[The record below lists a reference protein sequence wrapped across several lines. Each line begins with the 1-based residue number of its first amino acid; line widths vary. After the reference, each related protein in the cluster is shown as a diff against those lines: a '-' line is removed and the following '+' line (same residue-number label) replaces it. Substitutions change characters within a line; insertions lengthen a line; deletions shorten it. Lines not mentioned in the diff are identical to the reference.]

1 MSGRASTV
9 QKGRCSVTIRI
20 GVKLPH
26 TGSAVPAS
34 SLARR
39 ARELEQA
46 GFDSL
51 WVSDHVVLPETI
63 ESFYPFAADGKA
75 TWPTS
80 TPYLEAL
87 VSLAAVAAVT
97 ERVRLGTAAL
107 VLPQRNPVLLAK
119 QVASIDALSDGRVAL
134 GIGAGWL
141 REEFDALEVP
151 FDTRGARMV
160 EWITLLRDCWTGR
173 PAAHSGTHYQLP
185 ADTLVLPTPAHAI
198 PLYVGGHSPTA
209 LRRAAQLGD
218 GWLAQQAV
226 PALDPDRLAG
236 EIASI
241 RSTASAAGRDP
252 STLQVVLRLVE
263 SAGRAGDVARR
274 IGDLVRAGVDEIIVD
289 IDPLDGDAVSDHEVL
304 RNAASAR

>member
-1 MSGRASTV
+1 MTM
-9 QKGRCSVTIRI
+9 RI

-26 TGSAVPAS
+26 TGAGAPAS

-39 ARELEQA
+39 ARDLEAA

-51 WVSDHVVLPETI
+51 WVSDHVVLPEVI
-63 ESFYPFAADGKA
+63 ESHYPFAADGKA
-75 TWPTS
+75 TWPTT

-87 VSLAAVAAVT
+87 VSLAAAAAVT

-119 QVASIDALSDGRVAL
+119 QVASIDALSGGRVAL

-141 REEFDALEVP
+141 REEFDALGMP
-151 FDTRGARMV
+151 FEDRGARMV

-173 PAAHSGTHYQLP
+173 PAAHSGAHYRLP
-185 ADTLVLPTPAHAI
+185 ADTLVLPAPAHAV

-209 LRRAAQLGD
+209 LRRAARLGD

-226 PALDPDRLAG
+226 PALDPPRLAD

-241 RSTASAAGRDP
+241 RSTATAAGRDP
-252 STLQVVLRLVE
+252 SELQVVLRLVE
-263 SAGRAGDVARR
+263 SAGRAGEVAQR
-274 IGDLVRAGVDEIIVD
+274 IGELGRAGVDEIIVD
-289 IDPLDGDAVSDHEVL
+289 ADPLTEDAGAVHELL
-304 RNAASAR
+304 RDAASAR

>member
-1 MSGRASTV
+1 MTM
-9 QKGRCSVTIRI
+9 RI

-26 TGSAVPAS
+26 TGSAAPA
-34 SLARR
+34 SLARS
-39 ARELEQA
+39 ARDLELA

-51 WVSDHVVLPETI
+51 WVSDHVVLPDVI
-63 ESFYPFAADGKA
+63 ESRYPFAADGRA
-75 TWPTS
+75 TWPTD

-87 VSLAAVAAVT
+87 VSLAAAAAVT

-119 QVASIDALSDGRVAL
+119 QVASIDALSGGRVAL

-141 REEFDALEVP
+141 REEFDALDTP

-160 EWITLLRDCWTGR
+160 EWITLLRECWTGR
-173 PAAHSGTHYQLP
+173 PAARSGTHYNLP
-185 ADTLVLPTPAHAI
+185 PDTVVLPTPAHAV

-218 GWLAQQAV
+218 GWLAQQAA
-226 PALDPDRLAG
+226 PELDPGRLAD
-236 EIASI
+236 EIATI

-252 STLQVVLRLVE
+252 SALRVVLRIVS
-263 SAGRAGDVARR
+263 SAGRAADIARR
-274 IGDLVRAGVDEIIVD
+274 IGALGAAGVDEVIVD
-289 IDPLDGDAVSDHEVL
+289 VDPLDGDAGSDHAVL
-304 RNAASAR
+304 RDAVSAR

>member
-1 MSGRASTV
+1 M
-9 QKGRCSVTIRI
+9 RI

-26 TGSAVPAS
+26 TGTAVPAP
-34 SLARR
+34 SLAGH
-39 ARELEQA
+39 ARELELA

-51 WVSDHVVLPETI
+51 WVSDHVVQPEVI
-63 ESFYPFAADGKA
+63 ASSYPFAADGKA
-75 TWPTS
+75 TWPTT

-119 QVASIDALSDGRVAL
+119 QVASIDALSGGRVAL

-141 REEFDALEVP
+141 REEFDALGMP
-151 FDTRGARMV
+151 FTARGARME
-160 EWITLLRDCWTGR
+160 EWIELLRSCWTGR
-173 PAAHSGTHYQLP
+173 PAAHTTTDYHLP
-185 ADTLVLPTPAHAI
+185 EGTLVLPTPAHAV
-198 PLYVGGHSPTA
+198 PLYVGGHSRAA
-209 LRRAAQLGD
+209 LRRAARLGD

-226 PALDPDRLAG
+226 PALDPDGLAG

-252 STLQVVLRLVE
+252 ADLRVVLRLVE
-263 SAGRAGDVARR
+263 STGRADEVARR
-274 IGDLVRAGVDEIIVD
+274 IGELGRAGVDEIIVD
-289 IDPLDGDAVSDHEVL
+289 VDPVNGDARADHELL
-304 RNAASAR
+304 RDAAAGR

>member
-1 MSGRASTV
+1 MTM
-9 QKGRCSVTIRI
+9 RI

-26 TGSAVPAS
+26 TGNAAAGP
-34 SLARR
+34 SLAPH
-39 ARELEQA
+39 ARELELA

-51 WVSDHVVLPETI
+51 WVSDHVVLPTVI
-63 ESFYPFAADGKA
+63 ESHYPFAADGKA
-75 TWPTS
+75 TWPTD

-87 VSLAAVAAVT
+87 VALAAAAAVT

-119 QVASIDALSDGRVAL
+119 QVASIDALSGGRVAL

-141 REEFDALEVP
+141 REEFNALDTP

-160 EWITLLRDCWTGR
+160 EWITLLRECWTGR
-173 PAAHSGTHYQLP
+173 PAARSGTHYNLP
-185 ADTLVLPTPAHAI
+185 GDTLVLPTPAHAV

-226 PALDPDRLAG
+226 PDLDPARLAD
-236 EIASI
+236 EIATI
-241 RSTASAAGRDP
+241 RSAASAAGRDP
-252 STLQVVLRLVE
+252 SDLQVVLRLVA
-263 SAGRAGDVARR
+263 SAGRAGEVARR
-274 IGDLVRAGVDEIIVD
+274 IGELGRAGVDEIIVD
-289 IDPLDGDAVSDHEVL
+289 VDPLDGTAAADHDLL
-304 RNAASAR
+304 RDAASAR

>member
-1 MSGRASTV
+1 MTM
-9 QKGRCSVTIRI
+9 RI

-26 TGSAVPAS
+26 TGNAAPAP

-39 ARELEQA
+39 ARELELA

-51 WVSDHVVLPETI
+51 WVSDHVVLPKVI
-63 ESFYPFAADGKA
+63 ESRYPFAADGKA
-75 TWPTS
+75 TWPTD

-87 VSLAAVAAVT
+87 VSLAAAAAVT
-97 ERVRLGTAAL
+97 DRVRLGTAAL

-119 QVASIDALSDGRVAL
+119 QVASIDALSGGRVVL

-141 REEFDALEVP
+141 REEFDALDTP

-160 EWITLLRDCWTGR
+160 EWITLLRECWTGR
-173 PAAHSGTHYQLP
+173 PAARSGTHYNLP
-185 ADTLVLPTPAHAI
+185 PDTLVLPTPAHAV

-209 LRRAAQLGD
+209 LRRSAQLGD

-226 PALDPDRLAG
+226 PALDPERLAG

-252 STLQVVLRLVE
+252 SALQVVLRLVE
-263 SAGRAGDVARR
+263 SAGRAGEVARR
-274 IGDLVRAGVDEIIVD
+274 IGELGRAGVDEIVIDV
-289 IDPLDGDAVSDHEVL
+289 DPLDGDAVSDHELL
-304 RNAASAR
+304 RDAVRAR